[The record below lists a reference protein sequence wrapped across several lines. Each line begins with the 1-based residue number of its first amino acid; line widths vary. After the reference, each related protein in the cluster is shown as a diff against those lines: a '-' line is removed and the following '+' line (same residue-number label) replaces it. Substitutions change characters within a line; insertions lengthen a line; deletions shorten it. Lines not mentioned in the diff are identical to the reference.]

1 MDSPTQTAVLAL
13 AGEIDLHES
22 AQVRQRL
29 ESVLAQKPRRLL
41 IDLTAVSYIDSS
53 GLAVLIEAFQR
64 IQSQGGPLALCGL
77 QPAVRDIFEIAR
89 LDQVFK
95 IYPDQATA
103 LAG

>member
-1 MDSPTQTAVLAL
+1 MESPTQTAVLAL

-29 ESVLAQKPRRLL
+29 EPVLAQKPRRLL
-41 IDLTAVSYIDSS
+41 IDLTAVSYMDSS

-64 IQSQGGPLALCGL
+64 IQPQGGVLALCGL
-77 QPAVRDIFEIAR
+77 QPAVQDIFEIAR

-95 IYPDQATA
+95 VYPNRAAA
-103 LAG
+103 LAD

>member
-1 MDSPTQTAVLAL
+1 MDSPNETAVLVL

-29 ESVLAQKPRRLL
+29 EPLLVKKPRRLL
-41 IDLTAVSYIDSS
+41 IDLSAVSYIDSS

-64 IQSQGGPLALCGL
+64 IQPHGGILALCGL
-77 QPAVRDIFEIAR
+77 QSAVRDIFEIAR

-95 IYPDQATA
+95 IYPDQAKA